1 MTVIFDPGEFDRFF
15 LREFTLRARRALQ
28 IYRKVPLRRDAPGY
42 PFAQRPEDSSIRR
55 ASASSVKPIP
65 NGVRITV
72 QSRGAPFLERGNDR
86 GGAYIVPRDKK
97 ALALPLKGSA
107 PGARRA
113 KSRGGRAGRVVIGP
127 DGRPYLMQQRV
138 RTYRGRRQL
147 ERSVAYAFTG
157 RSGLRG
163 GPL

>member
-1 MTVIFDPGEFDRFF
+1 MTRVILEPGAFDRFF

-28 IYRKVPLRRDAPGY
+28 IYRKTPLVRDQPGY
-42 PFAQRPEDSSIRR
+42 PFAQRPEDSSIRA

-65 NGVRITV
+65 GGVRITV

-86 GGAYIVPRDKK
+86 GGAYIVPRDKRS
-97 ALALPLKGSA
+97 LALPLKGTAS
-107 PGARRA
+107 GARRA
-113 KSRGGRAGRVVIGP
+113 KSRGGRAGRVVIGA

-147 ERSVAYAFTG
+147 ERSVALAFTG
-157 RSGLRG
+157 KPGR
-163 GPL
+163 